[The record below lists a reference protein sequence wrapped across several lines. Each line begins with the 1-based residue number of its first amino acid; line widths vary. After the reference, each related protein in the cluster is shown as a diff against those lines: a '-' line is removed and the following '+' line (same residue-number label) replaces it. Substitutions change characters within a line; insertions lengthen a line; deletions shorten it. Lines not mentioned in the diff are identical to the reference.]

1 MHIEELYEFCL
12 TKKGVLESFPFDE
25 DVLVFKVGSKIFA
38 LTSLKSWENK
48 NASINLKCNPD
59 KALQLRETYTDI
71 EPGFHMNKKHWN
83 TAHVNRKITDIFVKE
98 LINDSYDLVFKSLT
112 KKEREIIIL
121 QP

>member
-12 TKKGVLESFPFDE
+12 NKKGVLESFPFD
-25 DVLVFKVGSKIFA
+25 DDTLVFKVGSKIFA

-48 NASINLKCNPD
+48 NSSINLKCDPD
-59 KALQLRETYTDI
+59 KALQLREIYADI

-83 TAHVNRKITDIFVKE
+83 TVHINQKITDIFVKE
-98 LINDSYDLVFKSLT
+98 LINDSYDLVYKSLT

-121 QP
+121 